1 MEIKVSFVADV
12 KPEDLERV
20 SRAFNKYGAEIIGN
34 EFPELKNID
43 TFDVREN
50 KMDLEDALLTIN
62 KLGES
67 VLFLTDEGADEAGG
81 SIVIQPEF
89 GSLNDNTV
97 LDSIH
102 ELVAYAE
109 KETS

>member
-12 KPEDLERV
+12 KPENLEKVR
-20 SRAFNKYGAEIIGN
+20 RAFNKCGADIISE

-43 TFDVREN
+43 TFDVRKN
-50 KMDLEDALLTIN
+50 TMDLENALLTIN
-62 KLGES
+62 KSGES
-67 VLFLTDEGADEAGG
+67 VIFLTDEGADEAGG

-89 GSLNDNTV
+89 GSLNENTI

-102 ELVAYAE
+102 ELIAYAE
-109 KETS
+109 KETL